1 MKAEE
6 FAAKVREAI
15 LAQRDKIRLVE
26 GCWGEPALDGSAD
39 IECGCPI
46 TFLIRYLFG
55 AEKACASVQDDLS
68 AYSNSDLANLFSKEG
83 IEVTENQLHSFYRGF
98 DNRFDDDGLDDWW
111 RAGNEIR
118 RQFLYS
124 EFQYKEV

>member
-1 MKAEE
+1 MKPEE

-39 IECGCPI
+39 IECGCPV

-68 AYSNSDLANLFSKEG
+68 AYSNLDLANLFSKEG
-83 IEVTENQLHSFYRGF
+83 IEIREGQLYSFYRGF
-98 DNRFDDDGLDDWW
+98 DNRFDDDGRDAWW
-111 RAGNEIR
+111 FAGNKIR
-118 RQFLYS
+118 QEFLYK
-124 EFQYKEV
+124 EFLHKEV